1 MTREQETSKVALEY
15 ANEEIF
21 ASPYDAFMAGA
32 QWADQHPVNYDG
44 KAMLYVNN
52 RSHENGYKEAIDKV
66 CDWLRVELDKE
77 EELHYI
83 HVHGFDKERRE
94 IFLEELKKA
103 MKEQIRDLK
112 ED

>member
-1 MTREQETSKVALEY
+1 MTDEKKITKGLDKELMQLIDVEMNDPVIGKLLNRNAAYVLGK
-15 ANEEIF
+15 EIKILF
-21 ASPYDAFMAGA
+21 
-32 QWADQHPVNYDG
+32 
-44 KAMLYVNN
+44 
-52 RSHENGYKEAIDKV
+52 IDKA
-66 CDWLRVELDKE
+66 CDWLRTELDKE

-112 ED
+112 GD